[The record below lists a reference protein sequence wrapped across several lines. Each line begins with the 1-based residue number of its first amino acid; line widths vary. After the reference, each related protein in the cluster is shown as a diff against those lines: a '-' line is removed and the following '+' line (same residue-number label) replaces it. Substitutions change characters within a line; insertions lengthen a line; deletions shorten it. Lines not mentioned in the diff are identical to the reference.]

1 MTCINRWLNP
11 SARKMRLLGYS
22 LGLISENSLERSHK
36 MLRRLAKNHTRKGRI
51 DLISWDALNHMWN
64 RTSPKQRSLRV
75 RKPKKALKLETPDDF
90 EGSWSPIQNL
100 YTILIHRIHLNKG
113 CIYSVCRHLKYNLV
127 NFEIPIHFNS
137 SEIYSGPQNQG
148 LKIDKFAFQMSA
160 YTINASFI

>member
-1 MTCINRWLNP
+1 
-11 SARKMRLLGYS
+11 MRLLGYS

-64 RTSPKQRSLRV
+64 RTSPQQRSLRV

-113 CIYSVCRHLKYNLV
+113 CIYSVYRHLKCKLI
-127 NFEIPIHFNS
+127 NFETLILRSWISFWTIEMNWD
-137 SEIYSGPQNQG
+137 
-148 LKIDKFAFQMSA
+148 LKIDKLVFQMSA

>member
-64 RTSPKQRSLRV
+64 RTSPPQRSLRV

-113 CIYSVCRHLKYNLV
+113 CIYSVCRHLKCNLV
-127 NFEIPIHFNS
+127 NFEVLNIFLNYWNEFRISKLTRLYFKCLHT
-137 SEIYSGPQNQG
+137 
-148 LKIDKFAFQMSA
+148 L
-160 YTINASFI
+160 